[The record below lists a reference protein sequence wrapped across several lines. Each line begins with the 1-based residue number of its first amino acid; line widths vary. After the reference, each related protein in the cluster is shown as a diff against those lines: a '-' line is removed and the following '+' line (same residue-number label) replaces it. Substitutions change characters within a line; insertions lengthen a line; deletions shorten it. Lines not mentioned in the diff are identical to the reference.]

1 MFIYYSSVLI
11 CFIATFFKDK
21 KIKLFILVG
30 LMIFLCAGYM
40 CGTDWRSYEFAYN
53 HSSLSTV
60 NQEIFEIGYS
70 YLQAICHTLGI
81 NFWIFHI
88 ALKSIV
94 FFSLCYFVKV
104 FKQNLFLFW
113 FLFLPD
119 MGFYLFID
127 CPFRNLLAAGGFFLA
142 INLFLKRKFIIFFFI
157 TILLA
162 QVHSSAYFLIII
174 YLFSNLRAKNR
185 YIILFFILSNI
196 LAYRL
201 DLITDYILFPLLG
214 IDGYLGER
222 VRTYFIQDEVW
233 NSSVNLGTI
242 YRIICFIIVLYNR
255 KQIESSSVYGR
266 YIFNLAILFFMIYPF
281 GMSMK
286 MIQRFLFYTMPFIG
300 VLLSQFTYDMS
311 SIFNQAMKVVLACL
325 AISCMGYIVTHITWN
340 KRIDDVVQCF
350 GRESL
355 SIYVTHN
362 GPFAFMLFLKD
373 VLPLSDA
380 NNLYSIFLFLL
391 ISLFISW
398 IAVGIKKV
406 LSLSSVLSFLL
417 YGKKLYLKENKK

>member
-1 MFIYYSSVLI
+1 MVRLVNEYVTYYHISYMFIYYSSVLI
-11 CFIATFFKDK
+11 YFIATFFKDK

-286 MIQRFLFYTMPFIG
+286 MIQRFLFYTMPFFI
-300 VLLSQFTYDMS
+300 VSIEIIFHDIKLLSMS
-311 SIFNQAMKVVLACL
+311 LHKRLLFMIFFFWGMLVV
-325 AISCMGYIVTHITWN
+325 YKNVTHDYRYIPYTN
-340 KRIDDVVQCF
+340 YFEYIGGHPSYSYRSSYNIQN
-350 GRESL
+350 SP
-355 SIYVTHN
+355 Y
-362 GPFAFMLFLKD
+362 
-373 VLPLSDA
+373 DA
-380 NNLYSIFLFLL
+380 N
-391 ISLFISW
+391 
-398 IAVGIKKV
+398 
-406 LSLSSVLSFLL
+406 
-417 YGKKLYLKENKK
+417 

>member
-1 MFIYYSSVLI
+1 M
-11 CFIATFFKDK
+11 
-21 KIKLFILVG
+21 G

-127 CPFRNLLAAGGFFLA
+127 CPFRNLLAAGGFFWA

-286 MIQRFLFYTMPFIG
+286 MIQRFLFYTMPFFI
-300 VLLSQFTYDMS
+300 VSIEIIFHDIKLLSMS
-311 SIFNQAMKVVLACL
+311 LHKRLLFMIFFFWGMLVV
-325 AISCMGYIVTHITWN
+325 YKNVTHDYRYIPYTN
-340 KRIDDVVQCF
+340 YFEYIGGHPSYSYRSSYNIQN
-350 GRESL
+350 SP
-355 SIYVTHN
+355 Y
-362 GPFAFMLFLKD
+362 
-373 VLPLSDA
+373 DA
-380 NNLYSIFLFLL
+380 N
-391 ISLFISW
+391 
-398 IAVGIKKV
+398 
-406 LSLSSVLSFLL
+406 
-417 YGKKLYLKENKK
+417 

>member
-222 VRTYFIQDEVW
+222 VRTYFRFF
-233 NSSVNLGTI
+233 SV
-242 YRIICFIIVLYNR
+242 
-255 KQIESSSVYGR
+255 
-266 YIFNLAILFFMIYPF
+266 
-281 GMSMK
+281 
-286 MIQRFLFYTMPFIG
+286 
-300 VLLSQFTYDMS
+300 
-311 SIFNQAMKVVLACL
+311 
-325 AISCMGYIVTHITWN
+325 
-340 KRIDDVVQCF
+340 
-350 GRESL
+350 
-355 SIYVTHN
+355 
-362 GPFAFMLFLKD
+362 
-373 VLPLSDA
+373 
-380 NNLYSIFLFLL
+380 
-391 ISLFISW
+391 
-398 IAVGIKKV
+398 
-406 LSLSSVLSFLL
+406 
-417 YGKKLYLKENKK
+417 